1 MKSRLK
7 NILLSGAVLMGASL
21 AAQDTTRWD
30 AGGAYLIGLDGLKS
44 VTGSGQ
50 GYNVQA
56 GFNGH
61 IAESGVPF
69 RASLQIYQMPWD
81 GNDPANTGLRDTQ
94 LACDVFTPTSYDKL
108 RLVTGLSINKW
119 VRGEQETSV
128 KGLKFG
134 ARIGLDYALTPR
146 WVGEFMIQVVELG
159 TDTHATKGLN
169 PSWAQLGV
177 RYRF

>member
-7 NILLSGAVLMGASL
+7 NILLIGALAVGAPL

-30 AGGAYLIGLDGLKS
+30 AGGAYIVGLDGLKS

-50 GYNVQA
+50 GYNVQV

-61 IAESGVPF
+61 IANSGVPF
-69 RASLQIYQMPWD
+69 RASLQVYEMPWD

-94 LACDVFTPTSYDKL
+94 LACDVFTQTSYEKL

-119 VRGEQETSV
+119 VRGEEEASV
-128 KGLKFG
+128 KGVKFG
-134 ARIGLDYALTPR
+134 ARIGLDYAISPHWT
-146 WVGEFMIQVVELG
+146 GEFTIQVVELG
-159 TDTHATKGLN
+159 TDDKATKGLN
-169 PSWAQLGV
+169 PSWAQVGV